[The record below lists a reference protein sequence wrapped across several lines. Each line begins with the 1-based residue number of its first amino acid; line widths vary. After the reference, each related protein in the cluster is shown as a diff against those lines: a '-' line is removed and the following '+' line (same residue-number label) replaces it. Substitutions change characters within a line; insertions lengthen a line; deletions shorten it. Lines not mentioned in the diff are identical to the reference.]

1 MGFHRNTQ
9 KARLFSNFSIA
20 VWVLFVGSE
29 TRPPL
34 MGSYVK
40 SKASERCHVIECM
53 ELLCTCTMG
62 ILKRKKEEEAF
73 SHHTQHSHVSEQDGR
88 EQDQSR
94 L

>member
-1 MGFHRNTQ
+1 
-9 KARLFSNFSIA
+9 
-20 VWVLFVGSE
+20 
-29 TRPPL
+29 
-34 MGSYVK
+34 
-40 SKASERCHVIECM
+40 
-53 ELLCTCTMG
+53 MG